1 MKGKTQEFID
11 GYNCA
16 VEVVRPLL
24 EKAYELASIKIREDA
39 ISGFFGEK
47 DSACRRWIE
56 IAAHIKEI
64 LKNGQR

>member
-1 MKGKTQEFID
+1 MNQTQEFIA

-24 EKAYELASIKIREDA
+24 EKAYELANIKIREDA

-47 DSACRRWIE
+47 DPAFRRWIE
-56 IAAHIKEI
+56 LSVQIQEI